1 MIHNFLWEKNKKNMK
16 LIGKG
21 NTAEVYDA
29 GEEKILKLFVK
40 GYPNFAVEHEYKNAR
55 IMQSFNLPVP
65 ACFKM
70 TEVDNRYG

>member
-29 GEEKILKLFVK
+29 GEGKILKLFVK
-40 GYPNFAVEHEYKNAR
+40 GYPKFAVEH
-55 IMQSFNLPVP
+55 IFLFQPVL
-65 ACFKM
+65 K
-70 TEVDNRYG
+70 